1 LPITFTV
8 NLPEGWKLT
17 HGGGQFVLPAEA
29 STSLPLLIE
38 TPILSA
44 EQLKKT
50 VAQEVTVRAEAAGQA
65 AGEVKLRVLLK
76 LNALPE

>member
-1 LPITFTV
+1 
-8 NLPEGWKLT
+8 
-17 HGGGQFVLPAEA
+17 
-29 STSLPLLIE
+29 
-38 TPILSA
+38 LSA
-44 EQLKKT
+44 EQLKKA